1 MYKVEIAPG
10 VRIPIN
16 EVELGIV
23 LRLEKERSIKLE
35 KLTEREL
42 PVIKCLLDKSIVIRV
57 KRGVD
62 VYFRLRDRF
71 NIS

>member
-16 EVELGIV
+16 NVELGIV
-23 LRLEKERSIKLE
+23 LRLEKEHSIKLD
-35 KLTEREL
+35 KLTESEL

-57 KRGVD
+57 KRGID

>member
-16 EVELGIV
+16 KDELGII
-23 LRLEKERSIKLE
+23 LRLEKEHSIKLD
-35 KLTEREL
+35 KLTECEL

>member
-10 VRIPIN
+10 VRVPIN
-16 EVELGIV
+16 DVELGIV
-23 LRLEKERSIKLE
+23 LRLEKEHSIKLE
-35 KLTEREL
+35 KLTDAEL

-62 VYFRLRDRF
+62 VYFRLRDKF
-71 NIS
+71 SIS